1 MPRNTPSERRNW
13 IMTGWSS
20 LWAVLITGL
29 LFLSIYETR
38 NAQDRADAPPYAL
51 ESTGERLLY

>member
-1 MPRNTPSERRNW
+1 MPRTAPSERRNW

-20 LWAVLITGL
+20 LWAVMITGL

-38 NAQDRADAPPYAL
+38 TATDRLDAPAYAV
-51 ESTGERLLY
+51 EPTGERLLY